1 VNLDR
6 SPHEGFFLMSLAR
19 RTLRTTAAAAGI
31 AAVGVGLAAPA
42 FAAPELP
49 AAPSTDELGA
59 LPAAPDA
66 SAAQHMLAALPAAP
80 TSMPDLPTLVS
91 FEMPSMT
98 TAGPELPAAPDAH
111 ALPAAPELP
120 AAPDAH
126 ALPAA
131 PELPAAPDL
140 PSFEGTNQV
149 NGPSTDPA
157 HYLGQ
162 NEVGAMSALDTAK
175 AMTELAQ
182 KAMSGQSM
190 TQGNSFG

>member
-120 AAPDAH
+120 AAPD
-126 ALPAA
+126 
-131 PELPAAPDL
+131 L